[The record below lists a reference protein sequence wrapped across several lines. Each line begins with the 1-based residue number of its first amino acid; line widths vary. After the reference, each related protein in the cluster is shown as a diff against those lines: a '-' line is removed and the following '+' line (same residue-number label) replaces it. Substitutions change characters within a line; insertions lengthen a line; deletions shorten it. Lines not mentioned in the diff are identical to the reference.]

1 MKKKAFTISL
11 ARNPAI
17 SLQVIPG
24 HFTTSRLHMNHY
36 LDLDNLKTSSVVARE
51 VARELAVP
59 YLAHNNVDTI
69 VCMEKTEVIGA
80 YLAEELSRNGTTVPK
95 TRGEIHIIS
104 PLCNVNR
111 NLTFKNNMQDLIY
124 NRNII
129 LLISSVS
136 SGITLSSALECITY
150 YGARVIGISA
160 LFNANPEMHE
170 HEIYSMFTNK
180 DIPGYETYKQSDC
193 PMCKASH
200 KLDAIIVQDG
210 YITIY

>member
-1 MKKKAFTISL
+1 
-11 ARNPAI
+11 
-17 SLQVIPG
+17 
-24 HFTTSRLHMNHY
+24 MNHY

-124 NRNII
+124 IYRMVDKLKLGCLSYFLVLLFMII
-129 LLISSVS
+129 LFIMLI
-136 SGITLSSALECITY
+136 Y
-150 YGARVIGISA
+150 
-160 LFNANPEMHE
+160 
-170 HEIYSMFTNK
+170 
-180 DIPGYETYKQSDC
+180 
-193 PMCKASH
+193 
-200 KLDAIIVQDG
+200 
-210 YITIY
+210 